1 MIIKTLPYSPINRNL
16 PWDLV
21 GVYGYDGL
29 TEKFEKVYLKDVY
42 GKIVICEKILITAP
56 RNILADK

>member
-1 MIIKTLPYSPINRNL
+1 MVQIIKTLQDSPINRNL

-29 TEKFEKVYLKDVY
+29 TVKFEKVNLKDVY
-42 GKIVICEKILITAP
+42 GKIVFCEK
-56 RNILADK
+56 